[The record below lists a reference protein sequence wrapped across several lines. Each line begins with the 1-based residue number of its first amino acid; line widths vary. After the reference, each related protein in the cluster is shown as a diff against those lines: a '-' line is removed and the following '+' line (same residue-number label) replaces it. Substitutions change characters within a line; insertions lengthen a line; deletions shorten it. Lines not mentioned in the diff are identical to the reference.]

1 MKCGTYAAYG
11 CVDSSGEQCSY
22 KQRCFLGGDL
32 ACINSVMHA
41 GTEASRR
48 EVLSAALLNHVRLMW
63 QRVCDR
69 VSPKLIVW
77 SQRVEYEAR
86 VGQQVFPPLLLDT
99 ERVRKH

>member
-1 MKCGTYAAYG
+1 MEVTLRASADNITSPSKRASTCEPRRSTKPRQLLRETCQTMKCGTYAAYG

-48 EVLSAALLNHVRLMW
+48 EVLSAALLNHVRL
-63 QRVCDR
+63 
-69 VSPKLIVW
+69 
-77 SQRVEYEAR
+77 
-86 VGQQVFPPLLLDT
+86 
-99 ERVRKH
+99 